1 MPPESAPA
9 PLRFAARPRRAY
21 LDILAIT
28 AGSGLAA
35 WLSGR
40 AVGAVAGDRN
50 APWIVGRASGIA
62 AYLLLVALVVL
73 GLLLSHPRRT
83 RWRRPGPELRL
94 RLHVGL
100 AVFTLA
106 LLVLHV
112 VVLATDE
119 YAKVGWW
126 GALLPM
132 ASRYRPAAVTLGVLG
147 AYCGLLTGL
156 TAVLAGRL
164 ARRVWWPL
172 HKTAMA
178 GLVLVWAHGVL
189 AGSDSAALRLMYLAT
204 AAGVLALAVSRY
216 AARTPADRV
225 RDLARARPPRRGPA
239 R

>member
-1 MPPESAPA
+1 MSPET
-9 PLRFAARPRRAY
+9 ARPRRRVI
-21 LDILAIT
+21 DILAIT

-35 WLSGR
+35 WLAGR

-94 RLHVGL
+94 RSHVGL
-100 AVFTLA
+100 AVCTCA

-112 VVLATDE
+112 IVLATDK
-119 YAKVGWW
+119 YARVGWW

-132 ASRYRPAAVTLGVLG
+132 ASGYRPAAVTLGVLG
-147 AYCGLLTGL
+147 AYCGLATGL
-156 TAVLAGRL
+156 TAALAGRL

-172 HKTAMA
+172 HKAA
-178 GLVLVWAHGVL
+178 VAALVLVWAHGVL

-204 AAGVLALAVSRY
+204 AAGVLLLALTRY
-216 AARTPADRV
+216 AAGTPADRL
-225 RDLARARPPRRGPA
+225 REPAGGRRPRRGTSG
-239 R
+239 